1 MSAALFAGRVTV
13 SDFVTCRATLADEML
28 VEDVERWFHAEVAS
42 EAAVVVDTAGGIVGV
57 VFRRRFLHSL
67 SGRFGHA
74 LFGSR
79 PIAELMET
87 DFLAVPAATELTDV
101 AGYLSLRKNEHF
113 YDDVVVTFP
122 DGSFG
127 TAPVRAILEALQDAS
142 LRLHDDLESIRA
154 QNRQLQNQSETRW
167 EMISSLS
174 HELKTPLS
182 TISGYAELAELQMED
197 RAKALACIQKIR
209 DAAGEMLGYV
219 NSVLE
224 MARASAGRLE
234 LQPERF
240 DFRTEVEAA
249 AAQLEVL
256 TRGRP
261 IRVAYQ
267 VPAEPVWVFLD
278 KRKARQV
285 IVNLIGNAAKF
296 THHGAISLRLRKE
309 ERAVLEVADTGPGI
323 EEDKI
328 PHLFQRFERVGDRT
342 IDGSGLGLSIVKALV
357 EAQGGSVGVSSVVNQ
372 GTTFF
377 IHYPLW
383 GEAAV

>member
-1 MSAALFAGRVTV
+1 MA
-13 SDFVTCRATLADEML
+13 
-28 VEDVERWFHAEVAS
+28 
-42 EAAVVVDTAGGIVGV
+42 GV
-57 VFRRRFLHSL
+57 VFRRRFLHNL

-74 LFGSR
+74 LFGQR
-79 PIAELMET
+79 PIAELMEI
-87 DFLAVPAATELTDV
+87 DFLSVPAATPLTEL
-101 AGYLSLRKNEHF
+101 AGLLSLRKNEHF
-113 YDDVVVTFP
+113 YDDVVVTYP
-122 DGSFG
+122 DGSCG
-127 TAPVRAILEALQDAS
+127 TAPVRVILEALQNAS

-182 TISGYAELAELQMED
+182 TIAGYAELAELQIGEQD
-197 RAKALACIQKIR
+197 KALASLKKIR

-234 LQPERF
+234 LHPERF
-240 DFRTEVEAA
+240 DLRAEAEAA

-261 IRVAYQ
+261 IRVSYH

-278 KRKARQV
+278 RRKVRQV
-285 IVNLIGNAAKF
+285 LVNLIGNAAKF
-296 THHGAISLRLRKE
+296 THHGSIAVRLRLE

-328 PHLFQRFERVGDRT
+328 ARLFQRFERVGDKT

-357 EAQGGSVGVSSVVNQ
+357 EVQGGTVGVQSAVNQ

-377 IHYPLW
+377 IYYPRW
-383 GEAAV
+383 VEAAA